1 MYYNQVKEAVSLE
14 LLSPV
19 DKLKK
24 WMVVLRAKI

>member
-19 DKLKK
+19 DKLKNGGGFES
-24 WMVVLRAKI
+24 